1 MQDFEIIAMPK
12 VVPSELTALPC
23 DELVLVKSNICGV
36 ECEGQTTAGELREEL
51 ESIIGRQNDGFLTVS
66 EAAQLWADA
75 TGANPKE
82 QRKKLWREIE
92 RGTIKAFD
100 DADKFETFYFPKNK
114 FSCLLRID
122 DLKALGVNLPFMMAS
137 FTSDAT
143 PNKPAPVSAAPEHEA
158 GPEPVQAAPAM
169 KRRALI
175 AEYLNEWPSIE
186 ADLNDASRNEL
197 DSAKLPKHGMWD
209 ADKALAWARSRGK
222 LVQQRT
228 SMEPATWHGA
238 ITRHQ
243 LR

>member
-1 MQDFEIIAMPK
+1 MDDYLENLTEAIQIEGSA
-12 VVPSELTALPC
+12 ELMA
-23 DELVLVKSNICGV
+23 
-36 ECEGQTTAGELREEL
+36 ELREARAASKKAAGADDAL
-51 ESIIGRQNDGFLTVS
+51 KVRLSPVAESV
-66 EAAQLWADA
+66 AAIAPLASIC
-75 TGANPKE
+75 NPLRPCAVAVNQFHGYAPPAQAERKE
-82 QRKKLWREIE
+82 IKIPVYDWQAAIE
-92 RGTIKAFD
+92 RHRDHVRAEAT
-100 DADKFETFYFPKNK
+100 ETARL
-114 FSCLLRID
+114 SEIAR
-122 DLKALGVNLPFMMAS
+122 LKARDDYE
-137 FTSDAT
+137 TS
-143 PNKPAPVSAAPEHEA
+143 KRPAPQAS
-158 GPEPVQAAPAM
+158 PEPVQAAPAM

-228 SMEPATWHGA
+228 SMEPAMWHGP